1 MDNRDHINELL
12 DGELDAM
19 HEPALFSELAV
30 DPELR
35 AEFKQQLA
43 IRSAVQNDRVALVPP
58 VALTS
63 SVFSGLG
70 FAGPLAGAAAGAVG
84 GGLLATWLPKVGIP
98 LLAAAAA
105 TGITWGV
112 LRGSEQ
118 TSTVVQT
125 QQNTVQADM
134 RQTPSQPPATTG
146 AAVVIPQPYG
156 QEAQLAA
163 LRRENSALRA
173 ELIRASEQRAS
184 EQRESAQR
192 VAEQPIAEQ
201 NIERTDMPAQPMLP
215 AQKISLTNAVTL
227 APSADPRIIRQSS
240 VQPIAMRSTMYPA
253 FLVQVRGMSASPLID
268 VNAPA
273 QTAWYENVGVGL
285 LYQLSDNHAV
295 GVEMGSEV
303 FPMSFQGTVNGQTIR
318 YQQQPQSMW
327 AGASYRY
334 TLSQLGSSGFSPF
347 GQILLGGTSY
357 GPLGRLS
364 AGIQYAPAGALSFML
379 GVEGTAMAYQFNS
392 AWFSSSKLGLTYG
405 VALRF

>member
-19 HEPALFSELAV
+19 HEPTLFGELAV

-98 LLAAAAA
+98 LLAAAVA

-125 QQNTVQADM
+125 QQNSVQAEV
-134 RQTPSQPPATTG
+134 RQTPSQPTATTG
-146 AAVVIPQPYG
+146 APVVIQQPCSHDV
-156 QEAQLAA
+156 QLAA
-163 LRRENSALRA
+163 LRRENAALRS
-173 ELIRASEQRAS
+173 ELLRIT
-184 EQRESAQR
+184 EQRESEQQ
-192 VAEQPIAEQ
+192 VAEQPIAVQ
-201 NIERTDMPAQPMLP
+201 NIEGTDTPAQPMVP
-215 AQKISLTNAVTL
+215 AQKVVLTNAIAL
-227 APSADPRIIRQSS
+227 APSSDVRVIRQSS
-240 VQPIAMRSTMYPA
+240 LQPISMRSTMYPA

-303 FPMSFQGTVNGQTIR
+303 FPMSFQGAVNGQTIR

-334 TLSQLGSSGFSPF
+334 TLSQLGSSGFAPF
-347 GQILLGGTSY
+347 GQVLLGGTSF
-357 GPLGRLS
+357 GPLGRMT
-364 AGIQYAPAGALSFML
+364 AGFQYSPAGPLSFML

-392 AWFSSSKLGLTYG
+392 LWFSSTKLGLTYG
-405 VALRF
+405 VAVRF

>member
-12 DGELDAM
+12 DGELDSM
-19 HEPALFSELAV
+19 HEQALFGELAV

-125 QQNTVQADM
+125 QQNTVQTDAP
-134 RQTPSQPPATTG
+134 QTPSQPAAITG
-146 AAVVIPQPYG
+146 APVVIQQPCSHDV
-156 QEAQLAA
+156 QLAA
-163 LRRENSALRA
+163 LRRENSVLRA
-173 ELIRASEQRAS
+173 ELLRAS
-184 EQRESAQR
+184 EQRESEQQ
-192 VAEQPIAEQ
+192 VVEQPIAEQ
-201 NIERTDMPAQPMLP
+201 NIERTDMPTQPMLP
-215 AQKISLTNAVTL
+215 AQKVTLTNAVTL
-227 APSADPRIIRQSS
+227 APSTDSRIIRQSS
-240 VQPIAMRSTMYPA
+240 VQPIAVRSTMYPA
-253 FLVQVRGMSASPLID
+253 FLVQVRGMSASPLTD

-273 QTAWYENVGVGL
+273 QTVWYENVGVGL

-303 FPMSFQGTVNGQTIR
+303 FPMSFQGTINGQTIR

-347 GQILLGGTSY
+347 GQILLGGTSF
-357 GPLGRLS
+357 GPLGRLT
-364 AGIQYAPAGALSFML
+364 AGLQYSPVGPLSFML

-405 VALRF
+405 VAVRF